1 MAKYFNYFPQTAYY
15 LSDDNSSL
23 DVVTNLMSRF
33 SFNAASKDKLVMYYK
48 YDISDGET
56 PEIIADKL
64 YGSPEKHWIILSV
77 NNIKNPQFDWPLR
90 YNDLTKYIDI
100 KYRGATYANTAN
112 TGTGLSWSKSHTHS
126 YYITEKRVMPSGSD
140 TTETIIID
148 AATFANTNTTSTVV
162 YTLYDSSNVTIT
174 TTKSSISY
182 YEYEIEE
189 NETKRTIDILRPEF
203 VKTIEQEF
211 RNTIA

>member
-23 DVVTNLMSRF
+23 DIVTNIMSRF
-33 SFNAASKDKLVMYYK
+33 SFNATSKDKLVMYYK

-126 YYITEKRVMPSGSD
+126 YYINEKRTLPSGSD

-148 AATFANTNTTSTVV
+148 AATYANTNTTSTVV

-174 TTKSSISY
+174 KTKSSISY
-182 YEYEIEE
+182 YEYEIQANEE
-189 NETKRTIDILRPEF
+189 KRTIDILRPEF

-211 RNTIA
+211 RNVIA

>member
-148 AATFANTNTTSTVV
+148 AATFANTNTTSTIV

>member
-1 MAKYFNYFPQTAYY
+1 MAKYFNYFPKTSYY
-15 LSDDNSSL
+15 LSDDTTSL
-23 DVVTNLMSRF
+23 DTVTNIMSRF
-33 SFNAASKDKLVMYYK
+33 SIDATSKEQLTMYYK

-56 PEIIADKL
+56 PEIVADKL

-140 TTETIIID
+140 LTETIIID

-182 YEYEIEE
+182 YEYEIEA
-189 NETKRTIDILRPEF
+189 NEEKRTIDILRPEF
-203 VKTIEQEF
+203 AKTFDQEF

>member
-23 DVVTNLMSRF
+23 DIVTNIMSRF
-33 SFNAASKDKLVMYYK
+33 SFNATSKDKLVMYYK

-100 KYRGATYANTAN
+100 KYRGTTYANTAN

-126 YYITEKRVMPSGSD
+126 YYINEKRTLPSGSD

-148 AATFANTNTTSTVV
+148 AATYANTNTTSTVV

-182 YEYEIEE
+182 YEYEIQANEE
-189 NETKRTIDILRPEF
+189 KRTIDILRPEF

-211 RNTIA
+211 RNVIA

>member
-174 TTKSSISY
+174 KTKSSISY

-189 NETKRTIDILRPEF
+189 NEGKRTIDILRPEF

>member
-15 LSDDNSSL
+15 LSDDNSSS
-23 DVVTNLMSRF
+23 DVVTNIMSRF
-33 SFNAASKDKLVMYYK
+33 SFNATSKDKLVMYYK

-126 YYITEKRVMPSGSD
+126 YYINEKRTLPSGSD

-148 AATFANTNTTSTVV
+148 AATYANTNTTSTVV

-182 YEYEIEE
+182 YEYEIQANEE
-189 NETKRTIDILRPEF
+189 KRTIDILRPEF

-211 RNTIA
+211 RNVIA

>member
-33 SFNAASKDKLVMYYK
+33 SFNATSKDKLVMYYK

-211 RNTIA
+211 RNVIA

>member
-23 DVVTNLMSRF
+23 DIVTNIMSRF
-33 SFNAASKDKLVMYYK
+33 SFNATSKDKLVMYYK

-126 YYITEKRVMPSGSD
+126 YYINEKRTLPSGSD

-148 AATFANTNTTSTVV
+148 AATYANTNTTSTVV

-182 YEYEIEE
+182 YEYEIQANEE
-189 NETKRTIDILRPEF
+189 KRTIDILRPEF

-211 RNTIA
+211 RNVIA

>member
-33 SFNAASKDKLVMYYK
+33 SFNATSKDKLVMYYK

-90 YNDLTKYIDI
+90 YNDLVKYVDI
-100 KYRGATYANTAN
+100 KYRGVKYANNATS
-112 TGTGLSWSKSHTHS
+112 GTGLSWSKSNIHS
-126 YYITEKRVMPSGSD
+126 YYINEKRSLPSGD
-140 TTETIIID
+140 ETTETIVID

-162 YTLYDSSNVTIT
+162 YTLYDSTNVTIT

-182 YEYEIEE
+182 YEYEMQA
-189 NETKRTIDILRPEF
+189 NEDKRTIDILRPEF

-211 RNTIA
+211 RNVIS

>member
-33 SFNAASKDKLVMYYK
+33 SFNATSKDKLVMYYK

-140 TTETIIID
+140 LTETIIID

-189 NETKRTIDILRPEF
+189 NEGKRTIDILRPEF

>member
-33 SFNAASKDKLVMYYK
+33 SFNATSKDKLVMYYK

-140 TTETIIID
+140 LTETIIID

-182 YEYEIEE
+182 YEYEIEA
-189 NETKRTIDILRPEF
+189 NEEKRTIDILRPEF
-203 VKTIEQEF
+203 AKTFDQEF

>member
-23 DVVTNLMSRF
+23 DIVTNIMSRF
-33 SFNAASKDKLVMYYK
+33 SFNATSKDKLVMYYK

-126 YYITEKRVMPSGSD
+126 YYINEKRTLPSGSD

-148 AATFANTNTTSTVV
+148 AATYANTNTTSTVV

-182 YEYEIEE
+182 YEYEIQANEE
-189 NETKRTIDILRPEF
+189 KRTIDILRPEF

>member
-23 DVVTNLMSRF
+23 DIVTNIMSRF
-33 SFNAASKDKLVMYYK
+33 SFNATSKDKLVMYYK

-148 AATFANTNTTSTVV
+148 AATFANTNTTSTIV

-182 YEYEIEE
+182 YEYEIQANEE
-189 NETKRTIDILRPEF
+189 KRTIDILRPEF

-211 RNTIA
+211 RNVIA

>member
-1 MAKYFNYFPQTAYY
+1 MAKYFNYFPKTSYY
-15 LSDDNSSL
+15 LSDDTTSL
-23 DVVTNLMSRF
+23 DTVTNIMSRF
-33 SFNAASKDKLVMYYK
+33 SIDATSKEQLTMYYK

-140 TTETIIID
+140 LTETIIID

-182 YEYEIEE
+182 YEYEIEA
-189 NETKRTIDILRPEF
+189 NEEKRTIDILRPEF
-203 VKTIEQEF
+203 AKTFDQEF

>member
-1 MAKYFNYFPQTAYY
+1 MAKYFNYFPKTSYY
-15 LSDDNSSL
+15 LSDDTTSL
-23 DVVTNLMSRF
+23 DTVTNIMSRF
-33 SFNAASKDKLVMYYK
+33 SIDATSKEQLTMYYK

-126 YYITEKRVMPSGSD
+126 YYRTEKRVMPSGSD
-140 TTETIIID
+140 LTETIIID

-182 YEYEIEE
+182 YEYEIEA
-189 NETKRTIDILRPEF
+189 NEEKRTIDILRPEF
-203 VKTIEQEF
+203 VKTFDQEF

>member
-1 MAKYFNYFPQTAYY
+1 MAKYFNYFPKTSYY
-15 LSDDNSSL
+15 LSDDTTSL
-23 DVVTNLMSRF
+23 DTVTNIMSRF
-33 SFNAASKDKLVMYYK
+33 SIDATSKEQLTMYYK

-140 TTETIIID
+140 LTETIIID

-182 YEYEIEE
+182 YEYEIEA
-189 NETKRTIDILRPEF
+189 NEDKRTIDILRPEF

>member
-33 SFNAASKDKLVMYYK
+33 SFNATSKDKLVMYYK

-140 TTETIIID
+140 TTETIVID

-174 TTKSSISY
+174 KTKSSISY

>member
-23 DVVTNLMSRF
+23 DIVTNIMSRF
-33 SFNAASKDKLVMYYK
+33 SFNATSKDKLVMYYK

-126 YYITEKRVMPSGSD
+126 YYINEKRTLPSGSD

-148 AATFANTNTTSTVV
+148 AATYANTNTTSTVV

-182 YEYEIEE
+182 YEYEIQANEE
-189 NETKRTIDILRPEF
+189 KRTIDILLPDF

-211 RNTIA
+211 RNVIA

>member
-1 MAKYFNYFPQTAYY
+1 MAKYFNYFPKTSYY
-15 LSDDNSSL
+15 LSDDTTSL
-23 DVVTNLMSRF
+23 DTVTNIMSRF
-33 SFNAASKDKLVMYYK
+33 SIDATSKEQLTMYYK

-112 TGTGLSWSKSHTHS
+112 TGTGLSWSKSNIHS

-140 TTETIIID
+140 LTETIIID
-148 AATFANTNTTSTVV
+148 AATFANTNTTTTVV

-182 YEYEIEE
+182 YEYEIEA
-189 NETKRTIDILRPEF
+189 NEDKRTIDILRPEF

>member
-33 SFNAASKDKLVMYYK
+33 SFNATSKDKLVMYYK

-140 TTETIIID
+140 LTETIIID

-211 RNTIA
+211 RNVIA

>member
-182 YEYEIEE
+182 YEYEIQANEE
-189 NETKRTIDILRPEF
+189 KRTIDILRPEF

>member
-33 SFNAASKDKLVMYYK
+33 SFNATSKDKLVMYYK

-148 AATFANTNTTSTVV
+148 AATFANTNTTSTIV

-189 NETKRTIDILRPEF
+189 NEGKRTIDILRPEF

>member
-1 MAKYFNYFPQTAYY
+1 MAKYFNYFPKTSYY
-15 LSDDNSSL
+15 LSDGNSSL
-23 DVVTNLMSRF
+23 DTVTNIMSRF
-33 SFNAASKDKLVMYYK
+33 SINATSKEQLIMYYK
-48 YDISDGET
+48 YDIFDGET
-56 PEIIADKL
+56 PEMIADKL
-64 YGSPEKHWIILSV
+64 YGSPEKHWIILAV

-100 KYRGATYANTAN
+100 KYRGVTYANTAN
-112 TGTGLSWSKSHTHS
+112 TGTGLAWSKSHTHS
-126 YYITEKRVMPSGSD
+126 YYITETRSLPGGSD

-182 YEYEIEE
+182 YEYEIQANEE
-189 NETKRTIDILRPEF
+189 KRTIDILRPEF

-211 RNTIA
+211 RNVIA

>member
-1 MAKYFNYFPQTAYY
+1 MAKYFNYFPKTSYY
-15 LSDDNSSL
+15 LSDDTTSL
-23 DVVTNLMSRF
+23 DTVTNIMSRF
-33 SFNAASKDKLVMYYK
+33 SIDATSKEQLTMYYK

-77 NNIKNPQFDWPLR
+77 NNIKNPQFDWPVR
-90 YNDLTKYIDI
+90 YNDLTKYIDV

-140 TTETIIID
+140 LTETIIID

-182 YEYEIEE
+182 YEYEIEA
-189 NETKRTIDILRPEF
+189 NEEKRTIDILRPEF
-203 VKTIEQEF
+203 AKTFDQEF

>member
-1 MAKYFNYFPQTAYY
+1 MAKYFNYFPKTSYY
-15 LSDDNSSL
+15 LSDDTTSL
-23 DVVTNLMSRF
+23 DTVTNIMSRF
-33 SFNAASKDKLVMYYK
+33 SIDATSKEQLTMYYK

-56 PEIIADKL
+56 PEIVADKL

-112 TGTGLSWSKSHTHS
+112 T
-126 YYITEKRVMPSGSD
+126 
-140 TTETIIID
+140 
-148 AATFANTNTTSTVV
+148 STVV

-182 YEYEIEE
+182 YEYEIEA
-189 NETKRTIDILRPEF
+189 NEEKRTIDILRPEF
-203 VKTIEQEF
+203 AKTFDQEF

>member
-77 NNIKNPQFDWPLR
+77 NNIKNPQFDCPLR

>member
-15 LSDDNSSL
+15 LSDDNPSL

-33 SFNAASKDKLVMYYK
+33 SFNATSKDKLVMYYK

-140 TTETIIID
+140 LTETIIID

-189 NETKRTIDILRPEF
+189 NEGKRTIDILRPEF

>member
-33 SFNAASKDKLVMYYK
+33 SFNATSKDKLVMYYK

-90 YNDLTKYIDI
+90 YNDLTKYIDV

-140 TTETIIID
+140 LTETIIID

-211 RNTIA
+211 RNVIA

>member
-126 YYITEKRVMPSGSD
+126 YYINEKRTLPSGSD

-148 AATFANTNTTSTVV
+148 AATYANTNTTSTVV

-182 YEYEIEE
+182 YEYEIQANEE
-189 NETKRTIDILRPEF
+189 KRTIDILRPEF

-211 RNTIA
+211 RNVIA

>member
-23 DVVTNLMSRF
+23 DIVTNIMSRF
-33 SFNAASKDKLVMYYK
+33 SFNTTSKDKLVMYYK

-100 KYRGATYANTAN
+100 KYRGVTYANTAN

-126 YYITEKRVMPSGSD
+126 YYINEKRILPSGD
-140 TTETIIID
+140 ETTETIIID

-162 YTLYDSSNVTIT
+162 YTLYNSTNVTIT
-174 TTKSSISY
+174 TTKSSMSY
-182 YEYEIEE
+182 YEYELEANEE
-189 NETKRTIDILRPEF
+189 KRTIDILRPEF

-211 RNTIA
+211 RNVIA

>member
-23 DVVTNLMSRF
+23 DVVTNIMSRF
-33 SFNAASKDKLVMYYK
+33 SFNATSKDKLVMYYK

-182 YEYEIEE
+182 YEYEIEA
-189 NETKRTIDILRPEF
+189 NEEKRTIDILRPEF

-211 RNTIA
+211 RNVIT

>member
-1 MAKYFNYFPQTAYY
+1 
-15 LSDDNSSL
+15 
-23 DVVTNLMSRF
+23 MSRF
-33 SFNAASKDKLVMYYK
+33 SFNATSKDKLVMYYK

-126 YYITEKRVMPSGSD
+126 YYINEKRTLPSGSD

-148 AATFANTNTTSTVV
+148 AATYANTNTTSTVV

-182 YEYEIEE
+182 YEYEIQANEE
-189 NETKRTIDILRPEF
+189 KRTIDILRPEF

-211 RNTIA
+211 RNVIA

>member
-23 DVVTNLMSRF
+23 DIVTNIMSRF
-33 SFNAASKDKLVMYYK
+33 SFNATSKDKLVMYYK

-77 NNIKNPQFDWPLR
+77 NNIKNPHFDWPLR

-126 YYITEKRVMPSGSD
+126 YYINEKRTLPSGSD

-148 AATFANTNTTSTVV
+148 AATYANTNTTSTVV

-182 YEYEIEE
+182 YEYEIQANEE
-189 NETKRTIDILRPEF
+189 KRTIDILRPEF

-211 RNTIA
+211 RNVIA